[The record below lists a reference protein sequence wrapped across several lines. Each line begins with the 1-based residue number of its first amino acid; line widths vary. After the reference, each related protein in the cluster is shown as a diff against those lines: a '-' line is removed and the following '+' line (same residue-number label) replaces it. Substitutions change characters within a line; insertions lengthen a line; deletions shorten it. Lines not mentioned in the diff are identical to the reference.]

1 MTLEEAYKAIM
12 DHISVTDAMRSR
24 ILTNIQHTDFHAK
37 PAAVLPFPARRMAVA
52 AACLALLVVGAAT
65 LPTLFSPSQPGT
77 SSGVQSGL
85 PNMAAASSLSEL
97 SQLVGFEVK
106 SLTKLPFAATDTQ
119 YMSYGGAMAQVTY
132 SGETQSLVFRQTT
145 GSTDPSGDY
154 TVYADTVILSLG
166 DCSVTLKGE
175 SGAYLL
181 ALWQDGTYS
190 YSIHS
195 SEAYSEAEWADLL
208 SGVE

>member
-1 MTLEEAYKAIM
+1 M
-12 DHISVTDAMRSR
+12 
-24 ILTNIQHTDFHAK
+24 
-37 PAAVLPFPARRMAVA
+37 
-52 AACLALLVVGAAT
+52 
-65 LPTLFSPSQPGT
+65 
-77 SSGVQSGL
+77 
-85 PNMAAASSLSEL
+85 
-97 SQLVGFEVK
+97 GFEVK
-106 SLTKLPFAATDTQ
+106 SLTKLPFAVTDTQ
-119 YMSYGGAMAQVTY
+119 YMSYGGTMAQVTY

-195 SEAYSEAEWADLL
+195 SAAYSEAEWADLL
-208 SGVE
+208 PGVE